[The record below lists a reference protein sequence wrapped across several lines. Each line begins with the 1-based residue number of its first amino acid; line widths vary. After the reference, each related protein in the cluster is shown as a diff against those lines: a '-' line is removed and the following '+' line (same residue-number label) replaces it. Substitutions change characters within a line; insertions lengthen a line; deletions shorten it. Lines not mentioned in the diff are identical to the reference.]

1 MPPAKKPTAK
11 KAKPENPTPEVAL
24 ADPQDVVNAPK
35 SAAEKTEFRDR
46 NGSDVE
52 GDSEFIEEAAKENEE
67 KSLGDLIREVDP
79 NYKDGQPISK
89 YDIVTK
95 KDGTIAFVRTLER
108 DFRV

>member
-35 SAAEKTEFRDR
+35 SDAEKGEFRERSGDQ
-46 NGSDVE
+46 GV
-52 GDSEFIEEAAKENEE
+52 DSEFVEEEAEKAKDKTLTELIQEIDPDYEE
-67 KSLGDLIREVDP
+67 G
-79 NYKDGQPISK
+79 GPISK

-95 KDGTIAFVRTLER
+95 KDGTISHVRSLER